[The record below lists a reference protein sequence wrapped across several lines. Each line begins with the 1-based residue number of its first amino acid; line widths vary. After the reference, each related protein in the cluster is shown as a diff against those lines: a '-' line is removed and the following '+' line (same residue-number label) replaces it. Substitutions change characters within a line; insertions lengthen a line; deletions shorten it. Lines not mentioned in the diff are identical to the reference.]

1 MNLSPLTTSNT
12 TPQPSTSAREAWEK
26 RQEKQWQNMQEGL
39 QRLRAMP
46 SPKETAKARAESRL
60 EQLKERIKQLRAML
74 IGLPPEQAKAILR
87 QIGAIA
93 KELASLA
100 KAAGGDSGGTGTSV
114 QVQQSGSTTAETA
127 GDSATTSAAAV
138 STTPTDAAANA
149 GNGDAEQSQDGDS
162 QDKTQPAQANTPARN
177 SAGNAKSL
185 RDKLQEVAKQL
196 KALLEL
202 VKAKMRDARQQ
213 EENDVK
219 EAENALR
226 QVDTALNGSSSLYS
240 GLGAAAGITPTLT
253 TASVA
258 IAGNISVQA

>member
-12 TPQPSTSAREAWEK
+12 TTQPSTSAREAWEK

-46 SPKETAKARAESRL
+46 SPKETAKARAEARV
-60 EQLKERIKQLRAML
+60 EQMKERIKQLRAML

-114 QVQQSGSTTAETA
+114 QVQQSGGTTAETA
-127 GDSATTSAAAV
+127 GDSASTSAAAE
-138 STTPTDAAANA
+138 SPTATETAANA

-162 QDKTQPAQANTPARN
+162 QDNAQPASATTPARN
-177 SAGNAKSL
+177 GTGNTKSL
-185 RDKLQEVAKQL
+185 RDKLEEVAKQL

-213 EENDVK
+213 EENEVR

-226 QVDTALNGSSSLYS
+226 QVDTALNGGSSLYS
-240 GLGAAAGITPTLT
+240 GLGVAAGITPTLT
-253 TASVA
+253 TASMA

>member
-1 MNLSPLTTSNT
+1 
-12 TPQPSTSAREAWEK
+12 
-26 RQEKQWQNMQEGL
+26 MQEGL

-46 SPKETAKARAESRL
+46 SPKEAAKARAESRI

-100 KAAGGDSGGTGTSV
+100 KAAGGDSGGTSV
-114 QVQQSGSTTAETA
+114 QVQQSGGTTAETA
-127 GDSATTSAAAV
+127 GDSATSSAATT
-138 STTPTDAAANA
+138 STTATDAATNT

-177 SAGNAKSL
+177 STGNAKSL
-185 RDKLQEVAKQL
+185 RDKLQEAAKQL

-202 VKAKMRDARQQ
+202 VKAKMRDARQR
-213 EENDVK
+213 EEDEVRQ
-219 EAENALR
+219 AEHALH
-226 QVDTALNGSSSLYS
+226 QVDTALNGGSSLYS